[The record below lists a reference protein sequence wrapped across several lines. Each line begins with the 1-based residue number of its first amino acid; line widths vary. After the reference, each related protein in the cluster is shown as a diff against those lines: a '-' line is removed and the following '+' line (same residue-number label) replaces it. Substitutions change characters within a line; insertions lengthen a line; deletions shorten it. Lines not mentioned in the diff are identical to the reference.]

1 MQIIT
6 ICYNKKTLSIS
17 YKVVT
22 SGLKQ
27 FSLIFVKYPFN
38 VSLFL
43 RVIIITYQNMIKQS
57 LIIYKIPV
65 LYNILSEIGEN
76 FEFSLYNF
84 NEKNDFQKI
93 DNKKYGNY
101 IILTDLK
108 NKITNKSNQLV
119 FENFPT
125 SIFKI
130 VEKINIL
137 FLKQKFEYQSQIS
150 IGKYKLDL
158 NSRKLINKE
167 KSLKLTEK
175 EADIIV
181 FLNNSKESQ
190 SIENLQNKVW
200 GHVSDLE
207 THTVETHIYRLRKKL
222 MDVFDGDKFII
233 STKEGYKIK

>member
-1 MQIIT
+1 MIIT
-6 ICYNKKTLSIS
+6 LKNKDTLNIDEFR
-17 YKVVT
+17 
-22 SGLKQ
+22 LKCC
-27 FSLIFVKYPFN
+27 
-38 VSLFL
+38 
-43 RVIIITYQNMIKQS
+43 
-57 LIIYKIPV
+57 
-65 LYNILSEIGEN
+65 IGR
-76 FEFSLYNF
+76 
-84 NEKNDFQKI
+84 KNL
-93 DNKKYGNY
+93 N
-101 IILTDLK
+101 K

-119 FENFPT
+119 FENFTT

-222 MDVFDGDKFII
+222 MDIFDGDKFII